1 MGDLEKGDK
10 GSQSSTADKVSRPV
24 PKPRSNCLLGFC
36 RLINFLTAICCL
48 LCAVAHGMALMVGEG
63 SVQGVQALTQQVLRL
78 YGVGFAM
85 ILVCAELEWERF
97 LVIFKVL
104 DGFLGRGLLQAFE
117 ALLTLELTLQHGVKE
132 GTTDFDKSL
141 QLYRTVAGVSLLV
154 CSAFYIIGGILCF
167 GRIRKARYKR
177 EAERLRVQE
186 DLAETERKR
195 TELRGL
201 LAMYSN
207 E

>member
-1 MGDLEKGDK
+1 MLQLMPLKK
-10 GSQSSTADKVSRPV
+10 PV
-24 PKPRSNCLLGFC
+24 L
-36 RLINFLTAICCL
+36 A
-48 LCAVAHGMALMVGEG
+48 
-63 SVQGVQALTQQVLRL
+63 
-78 YGVGFAM
+78 
-85 ILVCAELEWERF
+85 VCAELEWERF

>member
-85 ILVCAELEWERF
+85 ILGIQMHTINAAPVSSQ
-97 LVIFKVL
+97 LV
-104 DGFLGRGLLQAFE
+104 
-117 ALLTLELTLQHGVKE
+117 
-132 GTTDFDKSL
+132 
-141 QLYRTVAGVSLLV
+141 VS
-154 CSAFYIIGGILCF
+154 CC
-167 GRIRKARYKR
+167 
-177 EAERLRVQE
+177 
-186 DLAETERKR
+186 
-195 TELRGL
+195 
-201 LAMYSN
+201 N
-207 E
+207 